1 MSRVLMNG
9 AGGRIGRAVTH
20 EMVTFTKDPAQS
32 HNSAYLIA
40 INEPRGLD
48 FVVNDYKSRDPVHGV
63 YDWKVKKL
71 SDKTLLLDGI
81 PVSFFAEKDISK
93 VPFTENGIDLVIEC
107 SGFFG
112 DPKVKDNTA
121 ELKPEDNG
129 ARAFLGYGVERVIQT
144 YPAKTA
150 DIMMV
155 MGVNHGRYNPAKHK
169 VISNASCTT
178 KALAMPL
185 QVLIDNGVNV
195 HALSMD
201 TTHAETGD
209 DLSRLAGLLD
219 KTNLESTPREEIE
232 KIFRMTTHSTGAARA
247 TGYVISSLEGK
258 MNGMSYRVPTLDGSF
273 ANLYLVASADNELS
287 AEGINNMFR
296 EAVSNPA
303 YMGRIGVFEGKDAGT
318 FDIVGREENAVVIP
332 SKTNLIQLPFSPKGK
347 KAYLVTVIS
356 GYDNEIGSSKDP
368 FLAARYVSDNL

>member
-1 MSRVLMNG
+1 MNG